1 MQNPAGCRRL
11 QITRFGRL
19 AFPMIVA
26 AVEIC
31 LQRIREYRRSGHDSG
46 IRGTPA
52 FFSNG
57 RIQDVSFGLQSLFDV
72 VEGVAK

>member
-1 MQNPAGCRRL
+1 
-11 QITRFGRL
+11 
-19 AFPMIVA
+19 MIVA